1 MQSHLGDY
9 EGSRINP
16 EMKLERAINSFLN
29 QTYNNSELILIA
41 DNCKKT
47 EEIYNNKF
55 SNDERIKFQS
65 INDNS
70 KKMYHHSSDG
80 VFFRGYPRQKGLET
94 STGDIIAYLDSDDF
108 ITSDYLEHLARL
120 WSQNNKYFWFS
131 NTCWWENHS
140 ILDFQPNGYFNYF
153 ENLDQKNVKKIQGL
167 DSLWILSNVK
177 TGKLIMS
184 PALISHRKDCNAV
197 WQDYLQKDSS
207 DFSED
212 MIFIQSLMNTHGKG
226 ARISVPGYVRC
237 HLKKFWD
244 F

>member
-16 EMKLERAINSFLN
+16 EIKLERAINSFIS
-29 QTYNNSELILIA
+29 QTYMDSELILIS
-41 DNCKKT
+41 DNCDKT
-47 EEIYNNKF
+47 EEIYKNKF
-55 SNDERIKFQS
+55 SNIERIKFES
-65 INDNS
+65 INDDS
-70 KKMYHHSSDG
+70 KKMYHQSSDG
-80 VFFRGYPRQKGLET
+80 VFFRGYPRQKGLEI
-94 STGDIIAYLDSDDF
+94 STGNVICYLDSDDF
-108 ITSDYLEHLARL
+108 ITPAYLEHLASL
-120 WSQNNKYFWFS
+120 WSENNKYFWLS

-140 ILDFQPNGYFNYF
+140 ILDSQPKGYFNYF
-153 ENLDQKNVKKIQGL
+153 EKLDQKHVKKIKDL